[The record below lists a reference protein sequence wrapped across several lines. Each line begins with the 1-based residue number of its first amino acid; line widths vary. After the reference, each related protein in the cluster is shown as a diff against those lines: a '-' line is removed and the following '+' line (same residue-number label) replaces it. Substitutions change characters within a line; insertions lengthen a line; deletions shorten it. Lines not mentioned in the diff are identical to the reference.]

1 MYQKILVPLDG
12 SEFSEATLE
21 HVKAIAT
28 GCKVPE
34 VILLMVVE
42 PYHQVYVSE
51 DYWPT
56 MADDAIAAE
65 AKALSS
71 AKEYI
76 SKLAKKLKKQGL
88 SVQTAVVNGSPDS
101 EILDYA
107 KNSQVDLIIMST
119 HGRSGISRWVFGS
132 VADRVVRN
140 ASIPVLV
147 VSPPGRAAGRSR
159 T

>member
-12 SEFSEATLE
+12 SDFSEAALE
-21 HVKAIAT
+21 HVKAIAM

-42 PYHQVYVSE
+42 PYHQVYISE

-56 MADDAIAAE
+56 MTDDAIAAQ
-65 AKALSS
+65 AKAQSS
-71 AKEYI
+71 AKDYV
-76 SKLAKKLKKQGL
+76 SRLAKRLKKERL
-88 SVQTAVVNGSPDS
+88 PVQTAIVSGSPDS

-107 KNSQVDLIIMST
+107 NKNQVDLIIMST

-132 VADRVVRN
+132 VTDRVIRN
-140 ASIPVLV
+140 SAIPVLV
-147 VSPPGRAAGRSR
+147 ASPPGRVADGSLS
-159 T
+159 